1 MLKFIFFIIVF
12 IFLVRYINRLFLPSN
27 KRQQSFNP
35 FSDKTNSGFG
45 GRKKNFDEIEEA
57 DYEDLSNKDK

>member
-12 IFLVRYINRLFLPSN
+12 IFLVRYINRLFLPSG

-35 FSDKTNSGFG
+35 FTGNKSSGYK
-45 GRKKNFDEIEEA
+45 RNKNFDEIEEA
-57 DYEDLSNKDK
+57 EYEDLSNKDK